1 MILEIS
7 EKGLVFLLTFV
18 TILSIIVGAIIDIYT
33 RLLGLGNILFF
44 IAGMTTVILA
54 EVINSDED
62 DEGDGYDVG

>member
-18 TILSIIVGAIIDIYT
+18 TILSIIVGAVIDIYT
-33 RLLGLGNILFF
+33 HLFWLGNILFF
-44 IAGMTTVILA
+44 IAGMTTVLLA
-54 EVINSDED
+54 EVVNSDED